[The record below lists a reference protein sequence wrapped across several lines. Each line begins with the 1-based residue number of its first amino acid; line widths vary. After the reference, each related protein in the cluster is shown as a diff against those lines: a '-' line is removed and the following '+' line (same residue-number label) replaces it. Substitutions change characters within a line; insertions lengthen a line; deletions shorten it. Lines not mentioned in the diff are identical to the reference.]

1 MEADRTRRQSEGPPS
16 AAILAET
23 RQTCR
28 FNHGVRI
35 VPARVLTEEFYFKK
49 IGTRL
54 EIDSTGTSCGIKFG
68 TKLALSCTKF
78 STNVSY

>member
-1 MEADRTRRQSEGPPS
+1 M
-16 AAILAET
+16 
-23 RQTCR
+23 
-28 FNHGVRI
+28 
-35 VPARVLTEEFYFKK
+35 LTEEFYFKK